1 MGEDLGKYMSGAN
14 AEMKQ
19 KTLLLIDGH
28 ALAFRMFFA
37 LERTNM
43 QTTEHTPT
51 WAVYGFFKAIF
62 DLLKQNNG
70 LNNIKPDSI
79 AVAFDVSRKTFRLEK
94 YEGYK
99 ANRETM
105 PDSLRP
111 QFGLIMEGLNALN
124 IPIYT
129 KEGFE
134 GDDIIG
140 TIAKKATE
148 LNHKTYILTGD
159 KDSLQLIDREG
170 SVSVLIPSKGELVTY
185 DWDKVFEKLG
195 VYPNQVIDYKALC
208 GDTSDNIPGV
218 KGIGPKTACSLLE
231 EYKTLEG
238 VYEHIEDITKKSVKE
253 KLIENKEIAYLSQF
267 LATIKRDVEIDFD
280 FENTCLEIEKKGDV
294 VAFFNK
300 VQFFSFV
307 KNIDVLLKPFFCKD
321 ENGEIIGPKDEVLS
335 ASSTL
340 PLGEENIV
348 KFKEDEPLQG
358 SLFGAQDTGAVQGSL
373 FGVVEN
379 PQGVELQL
387 QEVSFEEFK
396 AQIQSGEAGGEIS
409 FLLDKEDVYFS
420 DGKNICI
427 ASIDAS
433 REVLKNPDI
442 KKITYDIK
450 GVLGALQTPAMLGE
464 PYKDAEIKGVIDDV
478 MLSSYVKDSSRK
490 HDLVSQ
496 IQNYLRTVPNE
507 EDKKQLAGYVF
518 KLHQYY
524 EMVLSKEEKKLVS
537 DIELPLSFVL
547 HSMESEGVCLDTAY
561 LGELAKEIDGKI
573 KGFEDE
579 IYEAAGCR
587 FNINS
592 PKQVGDVLFNTL
604 KIKPGKKNKTGY
616 STNAKILEDLAEE
629 HKIARDI
636 LEHRTLMKLKTTYVD
651 NLPKLLGPD
660 NKLHTHFNQI
670 VTTTGRLSSSD
681 PNLQNIPIRTEFSNR
696 IRAAF
701 VPCNEDYSILAADY
715 SQIELR
721 LLAHCSGDEALIEA
735 FRSDVDIHTLTASK
749 IFDVSKEAVTKEMRR
764 KAKAVN
770 FGLIYGQTRYGL
782 ASALGITPYEAQMF
796 IDKYFKQYPKINTYI
811 TNTLIQAHEAGY
823 VETIYGRKRYLGEEL
838 NSRNAKIREF
848 AERAAV
854 NAPLQGSAADLIKM
868 AMNELYKALNEK
880 NLPAKMLLQVHDE
893 LVLEVRNDMLDDV
906 KDVVTKAME
915 LNQPLSVPLVAD
927 VKIGKTWKD
936 SK

>member
-1 MGEDLGKYMSGAN
+1 MGISGDN
-14 AEMKQ
+14 RQ

-51 WAVYGFFKAIF
+51 WAVYGFFKAVF

-94 YEGYK
+94 YDGYK

-105 PDSLRP
+105 PDSLRS

-140 TIAKKATE
+140 TIAKRASE

-185 DWDKVFEKLG
+185 DWDKVYEKLG

-238 VYEHIEDITKKSVKE
+238 VYEHIDDISKKSVKE
-253 KLIENKEIAYLSQF
+253 KLVENKETAYLSQF
-267 LATIKRDVEIDFD
+267 LATIKRDVDIDFD
-280 FENTCLEIEKKGDV
+280 FENTCLEIEKKGNV
-294 VAFFNK
+294 IAFFNK

-307 KNIDVLLKPFFCKD
+307 KNIDTLLKPFLCKD
-321 ENGEIIGPKDEVLS
+321 EDGGIIAPAPVFE
-335 ASSTL
+335 
-340 PLGEENIV
+340 EENIV
-348 KFKEDEPLQG
+348 KFKEDSSP
-358 SLFGAQDTGAVQGSL
+358 VQGSL
-373 FGVVEN
+373 FGVQNTETVQGSLFSVVEN
-379 PQGVELQL
+379 INNTKLELK
-387 QEVSFEEFK
+387 EVNFREFQ
-396 AQIQSGEAGGEIS
+396 AQINREIA
-409 FLLDKEDVYFS
+409 FLISDDEVYFA
-420 DGKNICI
+420 DDKNSCTVSLNEALEIL
-427 ASIDAS
+427 
-433 REVLKNPDI
+433 ENPDI
-442 KKITYDIK
+442 KKITNNIK
-450 GVLGALQTPAMLGE
+450 LTLEYGVKIQ
-464 PYKDAEIKGVIDDV
+464 GVVCDV

-490 HDLVSQ
+490 HDIVSQ
-496 IQNYLRTVPNE
+496 IQNYLRVVSGAEN
-507 EDKKQLAGYVF
+507 KKELAGHIF
-518 KLHQYY
+518 KLYQYY
-524 EMVLSKEEKKLVS
+524 EKTLSDAEKKLAQDV
-537 DIELPLSFVL
+537 ELCLSYVL
-547 HSMESEGVCLDTAY
+547 HSMETEGICLDTEY
-561 LGELAKEIDGKI
+561 LKELAKEIDGKI
-573 KGFEDE
+573 SGFEKE
-579 IYEAAGCR
+579 IYEAAGTE

-592 PKQVGDVLFNTL
+592 PKQVGDVLFNVL

-616 STNAKILEDLAEE
+616 STNAKILEDLANE
-629 HKIARDI
+629 HKIARNI

-651 NLPKLLGPD
+651 NLPKLLGSD

-721 LLAHCSGDEALIEA
+721 LLAHVSEDEALIRA
-735 FRSDVDIHTLTASK
+735 FCDDVDIHTVTASK
-749 IFDVSKEAVTKEMRR
+749 IFDVSNEAVTKEMRR

-782 ASALGITPYEAQMF
+782 ASALGITPYEAQIF

-811 TNTLIQAHEAGY
+811 TNTLIQAHETGY

-893 LVLEVRNDMLDDV
+893 LVLEVRNDMLDIV
-906 KDVVTKAME
+906 KDTVIKAME
-915 LNQPLSVPLVAD
+915 LGQPLLVPLVAD

>member
-1 MGEDLGKYMSGAN
+1 MEN
-14 AEMKQ
+14 KQ

-70 LNNIKPDSI
+70 LDNINPDSI
-79 AVAFDVSRKTFRLEK
+79 AVAFDVSRHTFRLEK

-99 ANRETM
+99 ANRESM

-111 QFGLIMEGLNALN
+111 QLGLIMEGLKAMN

-140 TIAKKATE
+140 TIARKAAA
-148 LNHKTYILTGD
+148 LHHKTYILTGD
-159 KDSLQLIDREG
+159 RDSFQLIDKEG
-170 SVSVLIPSKGELVTY
+170 SIKVLIPSKGEIVTY
-185 DWDKVFEKLG
+185 DWDKVYEKME

-218 KGIGPKTACSLLE
+218 KGIGPKTASGLLN
-231 EYKTLEG
+231 EYKTLENI
-238 VYEHIEDITKKSVKE
+238 YQNLDNISKKSVKE
-253 KLIENKEIAYLSQF
+253 KLTEHKETAYLSQF
-267 LATIKRDVEIDFD
+267 LATIKTDVEIDFNFD
-280 FENTCLEIEKKGDV
+280 TTCLEIEKKGNV
-294 VAFFNK
+294 VEFFNK

-307 KNIDVLLKPFFCKD
+307 KNIDNLLKPFICKD
-321 ENGEIIGPKDEVLS
+321 DTIDTITSNPPAETGNTP
-335 ASSTL
+335 
-340 PLGEENIV
+340 IV
-348 KFKEDEPLQG
+348 KFKET
-358 SLFGAQDTGAVQGSL
+358 DTKTPVQGSL
-373 FGVVEN
+373 FGIVETN
-379 PQGVELQL
+379 IPSKH
-387 QEVSFEEFK
+387 SFETVDFNTFK
-396 AQIQSGEAGGEIS
+396 ENIKAPVS
-409 FLLDKEDVYFS
+409 FLLYGGTIYLAKEAEN
-420 DGKNICI
+420 KNFVSSVPLDEAKEI
-427 ASIDAS
+427 
-433 REVLKNPDI
+433 LKNPDI
-442 KKITYDIK
+442 KKITFDIK
-450 GVLGALQTPAMLGE
+450 GVL
-464 PYKDAEIKGVIDDV
+464 EIIPEIEGVIDDV
-478 MLSSYVKDSSRK
+478 MLSSYVKDSSRN
-490 HDLVSQ
+490 HNLTSE
-496 IQNYLRTVPNE
+496 IQNYLKIIPDETDKNE
-507 EDKKQLAGYVF
+507 LAVCIL
-518 KLHQYY
+518 KLHNYY
-524 EMVLSKEEKKLVS
+524 RENFTEDEKNVLKN
-537 DIELPLSFVL
+537 IELPLAFVL
-547 HSMESEGVCLDTAY
+547 SKMEKAGVCLDTAY
-561 LGELAKEIDGKI
+561 LKELSDEINGKI
-573 KGFEDE
+573 AGFEND
-579 IYEAAGCR
+579 IYAQAGR
-587 FNINS
+587 IFNINS
-592 PKQVGDVLFNTL
+592 PKQVGEVLFDTL

-616 STNAKILEDLAEE
+616 STNAKILEDLQEE

-651 NLPKLLGPD
+651 NLPKLLGAD

-701 VPCNEDYSILAADY
+701 IPCSADYSILAADY

-721 LLAHCSGDEALIEA
+721 LLAHISEDKALIDA
-735 FRSDVDIHTLTASK
+735 FMHDVDIHTLTASR
-749 IFDVSKEAVTKEMRR
+749 IFDVTPENVTKEMRR

-770 FGLIYGQTRYGL
+770 FGIVYGQTRYGL
-782 ASALGITPYEAQMF
+782 ASALGITPFEAQTF

-811 TNTLIQAHEAGY
+811 TNTLIQAHETGY
-823 VETIYGRKRYLGEEL
+823 VETMYGRKRYLGEEL

-848 AERAAV
+848 AERAAI

-868 AMNELYKALNEK
+868 AMVKLDNSLKEK
-880 NLPAKMLLQVHDE
+880 GLQAKMLLQVHDE
-893 LVLEVRNDMLDDV
+893 LVLEVKNDCLDEAV
-906 KDVVTKAME
+906 KIVTEAME
-915 LNQPLSVPLVAD
+915 LNQPLKVPLVAD

>member
-1 MGEDLGKYMSGAN
+1 MS
-14 AEMKQ
+14 ETKQ

-111 QFGLIMEGLNALN
+111 QFGLIMEGLSALN

-238 VYEHIEDITKKSVKE
+238 VYEHIEEISKKSVKE
-253 KLIENKEIAYLSQF
+253 KLTENKETAYLSQF

-307 KNIDVLLKPFFCKD
+307 KNIDVLLKPFLCKD
-321 ENGEIIGPKDEVLS
+321 EDGNVIVPAVE
-335 ASSTL
+335 ASGVPHTAVSS
-340 PLGEENIV
+340 GEENIV
-348 KFKEDEPLQG
+348 KFKEDEGPVQG
-358 SLFGAQDTGAVQGSL
+358 NLFGAENTGAVQGSL
-373 FGVVEN
+373 FGIVEN
-379 PQGVELQL
+379 APAAELKL
-387 QEVSFEEFK
+387 QEVSFEEFMMQVSK
-396 AQIQSGEAGGEIS
+396 EPKSVIS
-409 FLLDKEDVYFS
+409 FLIDKEAYFS
-420 DGKNICI
+420 DGEKVC
-427 ASIDAS
+427 ATAPDVAKD
-433 REVLKNPDI
+433 VLKNPDI
-442 KKITYDIK
+442 KKVTYDIK
-450 GVLGALQTPAMLGE
+450 GVLSALQTPAMLGE
-464 PYKDAEIKGVIDDV
+464 PYKDVEIQGVIDDV

-507 EDKKQLAGYVF
+507 EDKKELTGYVYL
-518 KLHQYY
+518 LHQYY
-524 EMVLSKEEKKLVS
+524 EKTLSDAEKKLVKE
-537 DIELPLSFVL
+537 IELPLSFVL
-547 HSMESEGVCLDTAY
+547 HSMEAEGVCLDTAY
-561 LGELAKEIDGKI
+561 LAELAKEIDAKI
-573 KGFEDE
+573 SGFEKE
-579 IYEAAGCR
+579 IYEAAGTS

-592 PKQVGDVLFNTL
+592 PKQVGDVLFNVL

-616 STNAKILEDLAEE
+616 STNAKILEDLASE

-660 NKLHTHFNQI
+660 DKLHTHFNQI

-701 VPCNEDYSILAADY
+701 IPCNDEYSILAADY

-721 LLAHCSGDEALIEA
+721 LLAHCSGDEALISA
-735 FRSDVDIHTLTASK
+735 FKEDVDIHTLTASK
-749 IFDVSKEAVTKEMRR
+749 IFDVSPEAVTKEMRR

-782 ASALGITPYEAQMF
+782 ASALGITPYEAQLF

-868 AMNELYKALNEK
+868 AMNRLYEALNEK

-893 LVLEVRNDMLDDV
+893 LVLEVRNNMLDVV
-906 KDVVTKAME
+906 KDVVVEAME
-915 LNQPLSVPLVAD
+915 LGQPLAVPLVAD

>member
-1 MGEDLGKYMSGAN
+1 METNSDNKQN
-14 AEMKQ
+14 AVS

-70 LNNIKPDSI
+70 LNDIKPDSI

-140 TIAKKATE
+140 TIAKRASE
-148 LNHKTYILTGD
+148 LKHKTYILTGD
-159 KDSLQLIDREG
+159 KDSLQLIDKEG

-185 DWDKVFEKLG
+185 DWDKVYEKLG
-195 VYPNQVIDYKALC
+195 VFPNQVIDYKALC

-231 EYKTLEG
+231 EYKTLEN
-238 VYEHIEDITKKSVKE
+238 VYEHIDDISKKSVKE
-253 KLIENKEIAYLSQF
+253 KLIENKDTAYLSQF
-267 LATIKRDVEIDFD
+267 LATIKRDVDIDFD

-294 VAFFNK
+294 IAFFNK

-307 KNIDVLLKPFFCKD
+307 KNIDILLKPFFCKD
-321 ENGEIIGPKDEVLS
+321 EDGNILQPS
-335 ASSTL
+335 ASLTAP
-340 PLGEENIV
+340 PLSSGGEDDEAIV
-348 KFKEDEPLQG
+348 KFKEDNSP
-358 SLFGAQDTGAVQGSL
+358 VQGSL
-373 FGVVEN
+373 FGIQNAGQSEGIIQGNLFGTGEN
-379 PQGVELQL
+379 NLEARLELN
-387 QEVSFEEFK
+387 EVPFEEFK
-396 AQIQSGEAGGEIS
+396 NTQNSLNNSIAFLIEGDEVHFADDKNFCTSSLTEAKEI
-409 FLLDKEDVYFS
+409 LE
-420 DGKNICI
+420 
-427 ASIDAS
+427 
-433 REVLKNPDI
+433 NPDV

-450 GVLGALQTPAMLGE
+450 GALEFG
-464 PYKDAEIKGVIDDV
+464 IKIQGVIDDV

-490 HDLVSQ
+490 HDIASIV
-496 IQNYLRTVPNE
+496 QNYLRIVPDAEN
-507 EDKKQLAGYVF
+507 KKELAGYIYS
-518 KLHQYY
+518 LHKYY
-524 EMVLSKEEKKLVS
+524 EDTLSVMEKNLVK
-537 DIELPLSFVL
+537 DIELPLSYVL
-547 HSMESEGVCLDTAY
+547 HSMETEGVCLDTAY
-561 LGELAKEIDGKI
+561 LKELSKEINGKI
-573 KGFEDE
+573 LGFEKE
-579 IYEAAGCR
+579 IYEAAGTT

-592 PKQVGDVLFNTL
+592 PKQVGDVLFNVL

-616 STNAKILEDLAEE
+616 STNAKILEDLAQE
-629 HKIARDI
+629 HKIASDI

-651 NLPKLLGPD
+651 NLPKLLHSD

-701 VPCNEDYSILAADY
+701 IPCDENHSILAADY

-721 LLAHCSGDEALIEA
+721 LLAHVSEDEALVKA
-735 FRSDVDIHTLTASK
+735 FCDDVDIHTVTAAK
-749 IFDVSKEAVTKEMRR
+749 IFDVSNDAVTKEMRR

-782 ASALGITPYEAQMF
+782 ASALGITPYEAQVF

-811 TNTLIQAHEAGY
+811 TNTLIQAHETGY

-880 NLPAKMLLQVHDE
+880 GLPAKMLLQVHDE
-893 LVLEVRNDMLDDV
+893 LVLEVRNDMLDVV
-906 KDVVTKAME
+906 KETVIEAME
-915 LNQPLSVPLVAD
+915 LGQPLLVPLKAD

>member
-1 MGEDLGKYMSGAN
+1 MNGTGA
-14 AEMKQ
+14 Q

-70 LNNIKPDSI
+70 LGNIKPDSI

-159 KDSLQLIDREG
+159 KDSLQLIDKEG
-170 SVSVLIPSKGELVTY
+170 SVSVLIPSKGEIVTY
-185 DWDKVFEKLG
+185 DWDKVYEKLG

-231 EYKTLEG
+231 EYKTLENI
-238 VYEHIEDITKKSVKE
+238 YENIDEITKKSVKE
-253 KLIENKEIAYLSQF
+253 KLIENKETAYLSQF
-267 LATIKRDVEIDFD
+267 LATIKRDVDIDFD
-280 FENTCLEIEKKGDV
+280 FENTCLEIEKKGNV
-294 VAFFNK
+294 VEFFNK

-307 KNIDVLLKPFFCKD
+307 KNIDTLLKPFLCKD
-321 ENGEIIGPKDEVLS
+321 ENGNIIMSDSVS
-335 ASSTL
+335 ASSAAL
-340 PLGEENIV
+340 SDVQNNNDGSIV
-348 KFKEDEPLQG
+348 KFKEEPENIQG
-358 SLFGAQDTGAVQGSL
+358 SLFGTPDDMPVQGSL
-373 FGVVEN
+373 FGMVDN
-379 PQGVELQL
+379 SPKKRLELKDIEFSGFKTHAQ
-387 QEVSFEEFK
+387 QKDEVITVLIDGNS
-396 AQIQSGEAGGEIS
+396 
-409 FLLDKEDVYFS
+409 VYFA
-420 DGKNICI
+420 DDEYCCC
-427 ASIDAS
+427 A
-433 REVLKNPDI
+433 EVEAAKDLLSNRDI
-442 KKITYDIK
+442 KKVTADVK
-450 GVLGALQTPAMLGE
+450 KALECGIELAG
-464 PYKDAEIKGVIDDV
+464 IIDDV
-478 MLSSYVKDSSRK
+478 VLSSYVKDSSRK
-490 HDLVSQ
+490 HDIVSQ
-496 IQNYLRTVPNE
+496 AQNYLREIPDE
-507 EDKKQLAGYVF
+507 ENKKELAGYIYA
-518 KLHQYY
+518 LHKFYTAA
-524 EMVLSKEEKKLVS
+524 LSEDEKKLAD
-537 DIELPLSFVL
+537 DIELPLSYVL
-547 HSMESEGVCLDTAY
+547 ARMEMAGVCLDTPY
-561 LGELAKEIDGKI
+561 LGELSNEINGKISGYEKEIYD
-573 KGFEDE
+573 
-579 IYEAAGCR
+579 AAGTI

-616 STNAKILEDLAEE
+616 STNAKILEDLAVE

-651 NLPKLLGPD
+651 NLPKLLGKD

-701 VPCNEDYSILAADY
+701 IPCDENHSILAADY

-721 LLAHCSGDEALIEA
+721 LLAHVSGDEALIAA
-735 FRSDVDIHTLTASK
+735 FNDDIDIHTVTASK
-749 IFDVSKEAVTKEMRR
+749 IFDVAPEDVTKEMRR

-782 ASALGITPYEAQMF
+782 ASALGITPFEAQTF

-868 AMNELYKALNEK
+868 AMIELDKSLTEK

-893 LVLEVRNDMLDDV
+893 LVLEVRNDMLDEV
-906 KDVVTKAME
+906 QNVVVEAME
-915 LNQPLSVPLVAD
+915 LSQPLRVPLKVD

>member
-1 MGEDLGKYMSGAN
+1 MNGTGA
-14 AEMKQ
+14 Q

-70 LNNIKPDSI
+70 LGNIKPDSI

-159 KDSLQLIDREG
+159 KDSLQLIDKEG
-170 SVSVLIPSKGELVTY
+170 SVSVLIPSKGEIVTY
-185 DWDKVFEKLG
+185 DWDKVYEKLG

-231 EYKTLEG
+231 EYKTLENI
-238 VYEHIEDITKKSVKE
+238 YENIDEITKKSVKE
-253 KLIENKEIAYLSQF
+253 KLIENKETAYLSQF
-267 LATIKRDVEIDFD
+267 LATIKRDVDIDFD
-280 FENTCLEIEKKGDV
+280 FENTCREIEKKGNV
-294 VAFFNK
+294 VEFVNK

-307 KNIDVLLKPFFCKD
+307 KNIDTLLKPFLCKD
-321 ENGEIIGPKDEVLS
+321 ENGNIIMSDSVS
-335 ASSTL
+335 ASSAAL
-340 PLGEENIV
+340 SDVQNNNDGSIV
-348 KFKEDEPLQG
+348 KFKEEPENIQG
-358 SLFGAQDTGAVQGSL
+358 SLFGTPDDMPVQGSL
-373 FGVVEN
+373 FGMVDN
-379 PQGVELQL
+379 SPKKRLELKDI
-387 QEVSFEEFK
+387 EVSGFK
-396 AQIQSGEAGGEIS
+396 THAQQKDEVIT
-409 FLLDKEDVYFS
+409 FLIDGNSVYFA
-420 DGKNICI
+420 DDEYCCC
-427 ASIDAS
+427 A
-433 REVLKNPDI
+433 EVEAAKDLLSNRDI
-442 KKITYDIK
+442 KKVTADVK
-450 GVLGALQTPAMLGE
+450 KALECGIELAG
-464 PYKDAEIKGVIDDV
+464 IIDDV
-478 MLSSYVKDSSRK
+478 VLSSYVKDSSRK
-490 HDLVSQ
+490 HDIVSQ
-496 IQNYLRTVPNE
+496 AQNYLREIPDE
-507 EDKKQLAGYVF
+507 ENKKELAGYIYA
-518 KLHQYY
+518 LHKFYTAA
-524 EMVLSKEEKKLVS
+524 LSEDEKKLAD
-537 DIELPLSFVL
+537 DIELPLSYVL
-547 HSMESEGVCLDTAY
+547 ARMEMAGVCLDTPY
-561 LGELAKEIDGKI
+561 LGELSNEINGKISGYEKEIYD
-573 KGFEDE
+573 
-579 IYEAAGCR
+579 AAGTI

-616 STNAKILEDLAEE
+616 STNAKILEDLAVE

-651 NLPKLLGPD
+651 NLPKLLGKD

-701 VPCNEDYSILAADY
+701 IPCDENHSILAADY

-721 LLAHCSGDEALIEA
+721 LLAHVSGDEALIAA
-735 FRSDVDIHTLTASK
+735 FNDDIDIHTVTASK
-749 IFDVSKEAVTKEMRR
+749 IFDVAPEDVTKEMRR

-782 ASALGITPYEAQMF
+782 ASALGITPFEAQTF

-868 AMNELYKALNEK
+868 AMIELDKSLTEK

-893 LVLEVRNDMLDDV
+893 LVLEVRNDMLDEV
-906 KDVVTKAME
+906 QNVVVEAME
-915 LNQPLSVPLVAD
+915 LSQPLRVPLKVD

>member
-1 MGEDLGKYMSGAN
+1 MNGTGA
-14 AEMKQ
+14 Q

-70 LNNIKPDSI
+70 LGNIKPDSI

-159 KDSLQLIDREG
+159 KDSLQLIDKEG
-170 SVSVLIPSKGELVTY
+170 SVSVLIPSKGEIVTY
-185 DWDKVFEKLG
+185 DWDKVYEKLG
-195 VYPNQVIDYKALC
+195 VYPNQVLDYKALC

-231 EYKTLEG
+231 EYKTLENI
-238 VYEHIEDITKKSVKE
+238 YENIDEITKKSVKE
-253 KLIENKEIAYLSQF
+253 KLIENKETAYLSQF
-267 LATIKRDVEIDFD
+267 LATIKRDVDIDFD
-280 FENTCLEIEKKGDV
+280 FENTCLEIEKKGNV
-294 VAFFNK
+294 VEFFNK

-307 KNIDVLLKPFFCKD
+307 KNIDTLLKPFLCKD
-321 ENGEIIGPKDEVLS
+321 ENGNIIMSDSVS
-335 ASSTL
+335 ASSAAL
-340 PLGEENIV
+340 SDVQNNNDGSIV
-348 KFKEDEPLQG
+348 KFKEEPENIQG
-358 SLFGAQDTGAVQGSL
+358 SLFGTPDDMPVQGSL
-373 FGVVEN
+373 FGMVDN
-379 PQGVELQL
+379 SPKKRLELKDIEFSGFKTHAQ
-387 QEVSFEEFK
+387 QKDEV
-396 AQIQSGEAGGEIS
+396 IT
-409 FLLDKEDVYFS
+409 FLIDGNSVYFA
-420 DGKNICI
+420 DDEYCCC
-427 ASIDAS
+427 A
-433 REVLKNPDI
+433 EVEAAKDLLSNRDI
-442 KKITYDIK
+442 KKVTADVK
-450 GVLGALQTPAMLGE
+450 KALECGIELAG
-464 PYKDAEIKGVIDDV
+464 IIDDV
-478 MLSSYVKDSSRK
+478 VLSSYVKDSSRK
-490 HDLVSQ
+490 HDIVSQ
-496 IQNYLRTVPNE
+496 AQNYLREIPDE
-507 EDKKQLAGYVF
+507 ENKKELAGYIYA
-518 KLHQYY
+518 LHKFYTAA
-524 EMVLSKEEKKLVS
+524 LSEDEKKLAD
-537 DIELPLSFVL
+537 DIELPLSYVL
-547 HSMESEGVCLDTAY
+547 ARMEMAGVCLDTPY
-561 LGELAKEIDGKI
+561 LGELSNEINGKISGYEKEIYD
-573 KGFEDE
+573 
-579 IYEAAGCR
+579 AAGTI

-616 STNAKILEDLAEE
+616 STNAKILEDLAVE

-651 NLPKLLGPD
+651 NLPKLLGKD

-701 VPCNEDYSILAADY
+701 IPCDENHSILAADY

-721 LLAHCSGDEALIEA
+721 LLAHVSGDEALIAA
-735 FRSDVDIHTLTASK
+735 FNDDIDIHTVTASK
-749 IFDVSKEAVTKEMRR
+749 IFDVAPEDVTKEMRR

-782 ASALGITPYEAQMF
+782 ASALGITPFEAQTF

-868 AMNELYKALNEK
+868 AMIELDKSLTEK

-893 LVLEVRNDMLDDV
+893 LVLEVRNDMLDEV
-906 KDVVTKAME
+906 QNVVVEAME
-915 LNQPLSVPLVAD
+915 LSQPLRVPLKVD

>member
-1 MGEDLGKYMSGAN
+1 MNGTGA
-14 AEMKQ
+14 Q

-70 LNNIKPDSI
+70 LGNIKPDSI

-159 KDSLQLIDREG
+159 KDSLQLIDKEG
-170 SVSVLIPSKGELVTY
+170 SVSVLIPSKGEIVTY
-185 DWDKVFEKLG
+185 DWDKVYEKLG

-231 EYKTLEG
+231 EYKTLENI
-238 VYEHIEDITKKSVKE
+238 YENIDEITKKSVKE
-253 KLIENKEIAYLSQF
+253 KLIENKETAYLSQF
-267 LATIKRDVEIDFD
+267 LATIKRDVDIDFD
-280 FENTCLEIEKKGDV
+280 FENTCLEIEKKGNV
-294 VAFFNK
+294 VEFFNK

-307 KNIDVLLKPFFCKD
+307 KNIDTLLKPFLCKD
-321 ENGEIIGPKDEVLS
+321 ENGNIIMSDSVS
-335 ASSTL
+335 ASSAAL
-340 PLGEENIV
+340 SDVQNNNDGSIV
-348 KFKEDEPLQG
+348 KFKEEPENIQG
-358 SLFGAQDTGAVQGSL
+358 SLFGTPDDMPVQGSL
-373 FGVVEN
+373 FGMVDN
-379 PQGVELQL
+379 SPKKRLELKDIEFSGFKTHAQ
-387 QEVSFEEFK
+387 QKDEV
-396 AQIQSGEAGGEIS
+396 IT
-409 FLLDKEDVYFS
+409 FLIDGNSVYFA
-420 DGKNICI
+420 DDEYCCC
-427 ASIDAS
+427 A
-433 REVLKNPDI
+433 EVEAAKDLLSNRDI
-442 KKITYDIK
+442 KKVTADVK
-450 GVLGALQTPAMLGE
+450 KALECGIELAG
-464 PYKDAEIKGVIDDV
+464 IIDDV
-478 MLSSYVKDSSRK
+478 VLSSYVKDSSRK
-490 HDLVSQ
+490 HDIVSQ
-496 IQNYLRTVPNE
+496 AQNYLREIPDE
-507 EDKKQLAGYVF
+507 ENKKELAGYIYA
-518 KLHQYY
+518 LHKFYTAA
-524 EMVLSKEEKKLVS
+524 LSEDEKKLAD
-537 DIELPLSFVL
+537 DIELPLSYVL
-547 HSMESEGVCLDTAY
+547 ARMEMAGVCLDTPY
-561 LGELAKEIDGKI
+561 LGELSNEINGKISGYEKEIYD
-573 KGFEDE
+573 
-579 IYEAAGCR
+579 AAGTI

-616 STNAKILEDLAEE
+616 STNAKILEDLAVE

-651 NLPKLLGPD
+651 NLPKLLGKD

-701 VPCNEDYSILAADY
+701 IPCDENHSILAADY

-721 LLAHCSGDEALIEA
+721 LLAHVSGDEALIAA
-735 FRSDVDIHTLTASK
+735 FNDDIDIHTVTASK
-749 IFDVSKEAVTKEMRR
+749 IFDVAPEDVTKEMRR

-782 ASALGITPYEAQMF
+782 ASALGITPFEAQTF

-868 AMNELYKALNEK
+868 AMIELDKSLTEK

-893 LVLEVRNDMLDDV
+893 LVLEVRNDMLDEV
-906 KDVVTKAME
+906 QNVVVEAME
-915 LNQPLSVPLVAD
+915 LSQPLRVPLKVD

-936 SK
+936 RK

>member
-1 MGEDLGKYMSGAN
+1 MNGTGA
-14 AEMKQ
+14 Q

-70 LNNIKPDSI
+70 LGNIKPDSI

-159 KDSLQLIDREG
+159 KDSLQLIDKEG
-170 SVSVLIPSKGELVTY
+170 SVSVLIPSKGEIVTY
-185 DWDKVFEKLG
+185 DWDKVYEKLG

-231 EYKTLEG
+231 EYKTLENI
-238 VYEHIEDITKKSVKE
+238 YENIDEITKKSVKE
-253 KLIENKEIAYLSQF
+253 KLIENKETAYLSQF
-267 LATIKRDVEIDFD
+267 LATIKRDVDIDFD
-280 FENTCLEIEKKGDV
+280 FENTCLEIEKKGNV
-294 VAFFNK
+294 VEFFNK

-307 KNIDVLLKPFFCKD
+307 KNIDTLLKPFLCKD
-321 ENGEIIGPKDEVLS
+321 ENGNIIMSDSVS
-335 ASSTL
+335 ASSAAL
-340 PLGEENIV
+340 SDVQNNNDGSIV
-348 KFKEDEPLQG
+348 KFKEEPENIQG
-358 SLFGAQDTGAVQGSL
+358 SLFGTPDDMPVQGSL
-373 FGVVEN
+373 FGMVDN
-379 PQGVELQL
+379 SPKKRLELKDIEFSGFKTHAQ
-387 QEVSFEEFK
+387 QKDEV
-396 AQIQSGEAGGEIS
+396 IT
-409 FLLDKEDVYFS
+409 FLIDGNSVYFA
-420 DGKNICI
+420 DDEYCCC
-427 ASIDAS
+427 A
-433 REVLKNPDI
+433 EVEAAKDLLSNRDI
-442 KKITYDIK
+442 KKVTADVK
-450 GVLGALQTPAMLGE
+450 KALECGIELAG
-464 PYKDAEIKGVIDDV
+464 IIDDV
-478 MLSSYVKDSSRK
+478 VLSSYVKDSSRK
-490 HDLVSQ
+490 HDIVSQ
-496 IQNYLRTVPNE
+496 AQNYLREIPDE
-507 EDKKQLAGYVF
+507 ENKKELAGYIYA
-518 KLHQYY
+518 LHKFYTAA
-524 EMVLSKEEKKLVS
+524 LSEDEKKLAD
-537 DIELPLSFVL
+537 DIELPLSYVL
-547 HSMESEGVCLDTAY
+547 ARMEMAGVCLDTPY
-561 LGELAKEIDGKI
+561 LGELSNEINGKISGYEKEIYD
-573 KGFEDE
+573 
-579 IYEAAGCR
+579 AAGTI

-616 STNAKILEDLAEE
+616 STNAKILDDLAVE

-651 NLPKLLGPD
+651 NLPKLLGKD

-701 VPCNEDYSILAADY
+701 IPCDENHSILAADY

-721 LLAHCSGDEALIEA
+721 LLAHVSGDEALIAA
-735 FRSDVDIHTLTASK
+735 FNDDIDIHTVTASK
-749 IFDVSKEAVTKEMRR
+749 IFDVAPEDVTKEMRR

-782 ASALGITPYEAQMF
+782 ASALGITPFEAQTF

-868 AMNELYKALNEK
+868 AMIELDKSLTEK

-893 LVLEVRNDMLDDV
+893 LVLEVRNDMLDEV
-906 KDVVTKAME
+906 QNVVVEAME
-915 LNQPLSVPLVAD
+915 LSQPLRVPLKVD

>member
-1 MGEDLGKYMSGAN
+1 MDKNS
-14 AEMKQ
+14 

-62 DLLKQNNG
+62 DLLKQNNN
-70 LNNIKPDSI
+70 LDDIKPDSI

-94 YEGYK
+94 FEGYK
-99 ANRETM
+99 ANRESM

-111 QFGLIMEGLNALN
+111 QLGLIMEGLKAMN

-140 TIAKKATE
+140 TISKKASE

-159 KDSLQLIDREG
+159 RDSLQLVDKEG
-170 SVSVLIPSKGELVTY
+170 KVSVLIPSKGEILTY
-185 DWDKVFEKLG
+185 NWDRVFEKME
-195 VYPNQVIDYKALC
+195 VYPNQVVDYKALC

-218 KGIGPKTACSLLE
+218 KGIGPKTASGLLM
-231 EYKTLEG
+231 EYKTLDNI
-238 VYEHIEDITKKSVKE
+238 YNNIENIQKKSVKE
-253 KLIENKEIAYLSQF
+253 KLVENKEMAYLSQF
-267 LATIKRDVEIDFD
+267 LAQIKTDVEIDFNFD
-280 FENTCLEIEKKGDV
+280 TTCLEIEKKQNVID
-294 VAFFNK
+294 FFNK

-307 KNIDVLLKPFFCKD
+307 KNIDTLLKPFLCKD
-321 ENGEIIGPKDEVLS
+321 DTNILSNQKQPETVALQGNETKNKTGETIIKTPP
-335 ASSTL
+335 ASYQ
-340 PLGEENIV
+340 ENIA
-348 KFKEDEPLQG
+348 PIQG
-358 SLFGAQDTGAVQGSL
+358 SLFGTAETKK
-373 FGVVEN
+373 EE
-379 PQGVELQL
+379 PP
-387 QEVSFEEFK
+387 SFKIVDFETFK
-396 AQIQSGEAGGEIS
+396 ANLKNEIA
-409 FLLDKEDVYFS
+409 FLIEGNTVYFADS
-420 DGKNICI
+420 NTVTSTEINNSKEI
-427 ASIDAS
+427 
-433 REVLKNPDI
+433 LTNPEI
-442 KKITYDIK
+442 KKITHDIK
-450 GVLGALQTPAMLGE
+450 AALE
-464 PYKDAEIKGVIDDV
+464 KKVEINGVINDV

-496 IQNYLRTVPNE
+496 IQNYLKTIAD
-507 EDKKQLAGYVF
+507 EDDKNTLVYSILRLHNFYTKALSEKEM
-518 KLHQYY
+518 KLLQ
-524 EMVLSKEEKKLVS
+524 
-537 DIELPLSFVL
+537 DIELPLAFVL
-547 HSMESEGVCLDTAY
+547 SDMEKTGVCLDTKY
-561 LGELAKEIDGKI
+561 LEELSREINEKISGYEKEIYD
-573 KGFEDE
+573 
-579 IYEAAGCR
+579 AAGTI

-592 PKQVGDVLFNTL
+592 PKQVGEILFDTL

-616 STNAKILEDLAEE
+616 STSAKILEDLAGEY
-629 HKIARDI
+629 KIANDI

-651 NLPKLLGPD
+651 NLPKLLKSD

-681 PNLQNIPIRTEFSNR
+681 PNLQNIPIRTDFSNR

-701 VPCNEDYSILAADY
+701 VPSSDDYSILAADY

-721 LLAHCSGDEALIEA
+721 LLAHVSGDDALIEA
-735 FRSDVDIHTLTASK
+735 FMEDIDVHTLTASR
-749 IFDVSKEAVTKEMRR
+749 IFDVAAKDVTKEMRR

-770 FGLIYGQTRYGL
+770 FGLVYGQTRYGL
-782 ASALGITPYEAQMF
+782 AGALNITPIEAQTF

-811 TNTLIQAHEAGY
+811 TNTLIQAHEEGF

-848 AERAAV
+848 AERAAI

-868 AMNELYKALNEK
+868 AMIKLHNSLKEK

-893 LVLEVRNDMLDDV
+893 LVLEVKNEAVDIV
-906 KDVVTKAME
+906 KETVKEAME
-915 LNQPLSVPLVAD
+915 LNQPLRVPLVAD
-927 VKIGKTWKD
+927 IKIGKTWKD